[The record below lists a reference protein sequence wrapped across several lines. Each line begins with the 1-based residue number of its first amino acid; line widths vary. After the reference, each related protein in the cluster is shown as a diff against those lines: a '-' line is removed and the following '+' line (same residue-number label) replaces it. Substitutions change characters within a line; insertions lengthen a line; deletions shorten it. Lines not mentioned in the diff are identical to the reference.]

1 MSHYRGPRFK
11 KIRRLGALPGL
22 TNKSP
27 KTENDLRN
35 QPRFPKKYQYRMH
48 SYMNGGPAAPKPR
61 TPVLQLKNYFIK
73 RIWLQKLSIVVLTNP
88 TVSTFI
94 IFFIIKNGTCIILL
108 AYFLIENCIEKIT
121 ILVYNHPE
129 IVPYLIQKIVQ
140 IVISL
145 IKDFLMIILVGFLVR
160 RFTGPKVKKLM
171 GQFFHLYSLLK
182 IGLLATVLF
191 LVLSDLSNFPEVLR
205 IFIYTTKDSLVG
217 KYLKKILPF
226 VICIIKITLIK
237 TWYTTNMI
245 PPSTNIVYFKSFYD
259 IFLAYLVPVLALFE
273 FFKLSEVPLY
283 MPKDSCVAKYILL
296 QREPESLFRMAMYL
310 VWLIRDGMLLTW
322 GRKYLWNNTPIDPED
337 LGFFFILTS
346 LILNFPLVW
355 ILY

>member
-27 KTENDLRN
+27 NTANDLRN
-35 QPRFPKKYQYRMH
+35 QPTFPKKSQYRIH
-48 SYMNGGPAAPKPR
+48 SYTNGGSISRKPKTLALR
-61 TPVLQLKNYFIK
+61 LKNYFID
-73 RIWLQKLSIVVLTNP
+73 RIWLQKLSIMVLTNP

-94 IFFIIKNGTCIILL
+94 IFFIIKMGSCIIVLT
-108 AYFLIENCIEKIT
+108 YFLIANCIEKMT

-129 IVPYLIQKIVQ
+129 IVPYLIHNIVQ
-140 IVISL
+140 IGISL

-171 GQFFHLYSLLK
+171 DQFFHLYSLLK

-191 LVLSDLSNFPEVLR
+191 LVLSYLSNFPEVLR
-205 IFIYTTKDSLVG
+205 VFIYTTKDSLVG
-217 KYLKKILPF
+217 KYLQKILPF
-226 VICIIKITLIK
+226 VICVIKIILIL
-237 TWYTTNMI
+237 TWYSTNMI
-245 PPSTNIVYFKSFYD
+245 PPNISIIYFRSFYD
-259 IFLAYLVPVLALFE
+259 VFFAALVPVLALFE
-273 FFKLSEVPLY
+273 FFKLTEVPFY
-283 MPKDSCVAKYILL
+283 MAKDSCVVKYILL

-322 GRKYLWNNTPIDPED
+322 GRKYLWNNTPIDPDD